1 MPCDVYI
8 STYNLGKEEILVE
21 LSEYFKTKIVV
32 NEERY
37 KDVIALGF
45 SVNHFSTD
53 ENDGWIFCKKWKDK
67 SVNEEM

>member
-8 STYNLGKEEILVE
+8 STYNLGKEEILLE
-21 LSEYFKTKIVV
+21 LSEHFKTKIIV

-45 SVNHFSTD
+45 SVKNFSTD
-53 ENDGWIFCKKWKDK
+53 EKDGWIFCKKWKDK
-67 SVNEEM
+67 TVSEEM